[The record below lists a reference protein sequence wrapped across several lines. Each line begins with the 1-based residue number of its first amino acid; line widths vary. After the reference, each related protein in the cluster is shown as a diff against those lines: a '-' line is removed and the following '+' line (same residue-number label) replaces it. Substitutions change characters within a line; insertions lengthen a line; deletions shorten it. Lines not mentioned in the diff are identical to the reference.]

1 MFSFNY
7 YNSFNM
13 NKFDRF
19 QYDIK
24 NNYDNKVVIN
34 LSPSTSFR
42 SRCEFSYEK
51 NHYVMHDI
59 DKKIYMKTFKD
70 ASLDIQKLMPVLLNK
85 INENNEI
92 KHKLFQVNFRSNQ
105 HNEIMVTMIY
115 HKIIDK
121 SLINLVNQ
129 ISEDLK
135 ANMIIRS
142 KNYKYETRGLYL
154 DDTLINKNLKIYQT
168 DNTFTQSNKYLVDK
182 IILKVIDFI
191 ENPDDL
197 LELYCGIGTFTIPL
211 SFMFNKVLATEN
223 NRSSIKCLN
232 KSLEDNNIS
241 NIHNARLSSDEV
253 SELFKGKFFNRMNL
267 KNISDFN
274 FSHILLDP
282 PRSGLTEDVINLA
295 SNFKNIIYVSCNA
308 ETYIRDINLIRSH
321 KITNIELFDQ
331 FPNKNHLEIVSV
343 LKMVE

>member
-1 MFSFNY
+1 
-7 YNSFNM
+7 M

-19 QYDIK
+19 QDDIK
-24 NNYDNKVVIN
+24 NNYDEKVVIN

-42 SRCEFSYEK
+42 SRCEFSYGK
-51 NHYVMHDI
+51 NHYVMHDVNG
-59 DKKIYMKTFKD
+59 KIYIKTFKD
-70 ASLDIQKLMPVLLNK
+70 ASLDIQNLMPVLLK
-85 INENNEI
+85 RINENNEVN
-92 KHKLFQVNFRSNQ
+92 HKLFQVNFRSNQ
-105 HNEIMVTMIY
+105 HNKIMVTMIY

-129 ISEDLK
+129 ISDDLK
-135 ANMIIRS
+135 VNIIIRS

-154 DDTLINKNLKIYQT
+154 DDTLIYKNLKIYQT

-182 IILKVIDFI
+182 MIFKVIDFI

-211 SFMFNKVLATEN
+211 SFIFNKVLATEN
-223 NRSSIKCLN
+223 NRNSIKCLN
-232 KSLEDNNIS
+232 KSLKENNIS

-253 SELFKGKFFNRMNL
+253 SELFKGKFFNRMNS
-267 KNISDFN
+267 KSISDFN

-295 SNFKNIIYVSCNA
+295 SNFKNIIYISCSA

-343 LKMVE
+343 LKMIE

>member
-1 MFSFNY
+1 
-7 YNSFNM
+7 M

-19 QYDIK
+19 QDEIK
-24 NNYDNKVVIN
+24 NNYDEKVVIN

-59 DKKIYMKTFKD
+59 NEKIYIKTFKD
-70 ASLDIQKLMPVLLNK
+70 ASLDIQNLMPVLLK
-85 INENNEI
+85 RINENNEI
-92 KHKLFQVNFRSNQ
+92 NHKLFQVNFRSNQ
-105 HNEIMVTMIY
+105 HNKIMVTMIY

-129 ISEDLK
+129 ISDDLK
-135 ANMIIRS
+135 VNIIIRS
-142 KNYKYETRGLYL
+142 KNYKYETRSLYL
-154 DDTLINKNLKIYQT
+154 DDTLIYKNLKIYQT

-182 IILKVIDFI
+182 MIFKVIDLI

-211 SFMFNKVLATEN
+211 SFIFNKVLATEN
-223 NRSSIKCLN
+223 NRNSIKCLN
-232 KSLEDNNIS
+232 KSLKENNIS

-253 SELFKGKFFNRMNL
+253 SELFKGKIFNRMNS
-267 KNISDFN
+267 KSISDFN

-295 SNFKNIIYVSCNA
+295 SNFKNIIYVSCST

-343 LKMVE
+343 LKMIE

>member
-1 MFSFNY
+1 
-7 YNSFNM
+7 M

-19 QYDIK
+19 QDDIK
-24 NNYDNKVVIN
+24 NNYDEKVVIN

-42 SRCEFSYEK
+42 SRCEFSYGK

-59 DKKIYMKTFKD
+59 NEKIYIKTFKD
-70 ASLDIQKLMPVLLNK
+70 ASLDIQNLMPVLLK
-85 INENNEI
+85 RINENNVVN
-92 KHKLFQVNFRSNQ
+92 HKLFQVNFRSNQ
-105 HNEIMVTMIY
+105 HNKIMVTMIY

-129 ISEDLK
+129 ISDDLK
-135 ANMIIRS
+135 VNIVIRS

-154 DDTLINKNLKIYQT
+154 DDTLIYKNLKIYQT

-182 IILKVIDFI
+182 MIFKVIDCI
-191 ENPDDL
+191 ENPHDL

-211 SFMFNKVLATEN
+211 SFIFNKVLGTEN
-223 NRSSIKCLN
+223 NRNSIKCLN
-232 KSLEDNNIS
+232 KSLEENNIS

-253 SELFKGKFFNRMNL
+253 SELFKGKIFNRMNS
-267 KNISDFN
+267 KSISDFN

-295 SNFKNIIYVSCNA
+295 SNFKNIIYVSCNP

-343 LKMVE
+343 LKMIE

>member
-1 MFSFNY
+1 
-7 YNSFNM
+7 M

-19 QYDIK
+19 QDDIK
-24 NNYDNKVVIN
+24 NNYDEKVVIN

-42 SRCEFSYEK
+42 SRCEFSYGK

-59 DKKIYMKTFKD
+59 NEKIYIKTFKD
-70 ASLDIQKLMPVLLNK
+70 ASLDIQNLMPVLLK
-85 INENNEI
+85 RINENNEVN
-92 KHKLFQVNFRSNQ
+92 HKLFQVNFRSNQ
-105 HNEIMVTMIY
+105 HNKIMVTMIY

-121 SLINLVNQ
+121 SLINIVNQ
-129 ISEDLK
+129 ISDDLK
-135 ANMIIRS
+135 VNIIIRS

-154 DDTLINKNLKIYQT
+154 DDTLIYKNLKIYQT

-182 IILKVIDFI
+182 MIFKVIDFI

-211 SFMFNKVLATEN
+211 SFIFNKVLATEN
-223 NRSSIKCLN
+223 NRNSIKCLK
-232 KSLEDNNIS
+232 KSLKENNIS

-253 SELFKGKFFNRMNL
+253 SELFKGKIFNRMNS
-267 KNISDFN
+267 KSISDFN

-295 SNFKNIIYVSCNA
+295 SNFKNIIYVSCSA

-343 LKMVE
+343 LKMIE

>member
-1 MFSFNY
+1 
-7 YNSFNM
+7 M

-19 QYDIK
+19 QDDIK
-24 NNYDNKVVIN
+24 NNYDEKVVIN

-42 SRCEFSYEK
+42 SRCEFSYGK

-59 DKKIYMKTFKD
+59 NEKIYIKTFKD
-70 ASLDIQKLMPVLLNK
+70 ASLDIQNLMPVLLK
-85 INENNEI
+85 RINENNEVN
-92 KHKLFQVNFRSNQ
+92 HKLFQVNFRSNQ
-105 HNEIMVTMIY
+105 HNKIMVTMIY

-121 SLINLVNQ
+121 SLINIVNQ

-135 ANMIIRS
+135 VNIIIRS

-154 DDTLINKNLKIYQT
+154 DDTLIYKNLKIYQT

-182 IILKVIDFI
+182 MIFKVIDFI

-211 SFMFNKVLATEN
+211 SFIFNKVLATEN
-223 NRSSIKCLN
+223 NRNSIKCLK
-232 KSLEDNNIS
+232 KSLKENNIS

-253 SELFKGKFFNRMNL
+253 SELFKGKFFNRMNS
-267 KNISDFN
+267 KSISDFN

-295 SNFKNIIYVSCNA
+295 SNFKNIIYVSCSA

-343 LKMVE
+343 LKMIE

>member
-1 MFSFNY
+1 
-7 YNSFNM
+7 M

-19 QYDIK
+19 QDDIK
-24 NNYDNKVVIN
+24 NNYDEKVVIN

-42 SRCEFSYEK
+42 SRCEFSYGK
-51 NHYVMHDI
+51 NHYVMHDVNG
-59 DKKIYMKTFKD
+59 KIYIKTFKD
-70 ASLDIQKLMPVLLNK
+70 ASLDIQNLMPVLLK
-85 INENNEI
+85 RINENNEVN
-92 KHKLFQVNFRSNQ
+92 HKLFQVNFRSNQ
-105 HNEIMVTMIY
+105 HNKIMVTMIY

-129 ISEDLK
+129 ISDDLK
-135 ANMIIRS
+135 ENIIIRS

-154 DDTLINKNLKIYQT
+154 DDTLIYKNLKIYQT

-182 IILKVIDFI
+182 MIFKVIDFI

-211 SFMFNKVLATEN
+211 SFIFNKVLATEN
-223 NRSSIKCLN
+223 NRNSIKCLN
-232 KSLEDNNIS
+232 KSLKENNIS

-253 SELFKGKFFNRMNL
+253 SELFKGKIFNRMNS
-267 KNISDFN
+267 KSISDFN

-295 SNFKNIIYVSCNA
+295 SNFKNIIYVSCST

-343 LKMVE
+343 LKMIE

>member
-1 MFSFNY
+1 
-7 YNSFNM
+7 M

-19 QYDIK
+19 QDDIK
-24 NNYDNKVVIN
+24 NNYDEKVLIN

-42 SRCEFSYEK
+42 SRCEFSYGK

-59 DKKIYMKTFKD
+59 NEKIYIKTFKD
-70 ASLDIQKLMPVLLNK
+70 ASLDIQNLMPVLLK
-85 INENNEI
+85 RINENNEVN
-92 KHKLFQVNFRSNQ
+92 HKLFQVNFRSNQ
-105 HNEIMVTMIY
+105 HNKIMVTMIY

-129 ISEDLK
+129 ISDDLK
-135 ANMIIRS
+135 VNIVIRS

-154 DDTLINKNLKIYQT
+154 DDTLIYKNLKIYQT

-182 IILKVIDFI
+182 MIFKVIDFI

-211 SFMFNKVLATEN
+211 SFIFNKVLATEN
-223 NRSSIKCLN
+223 NRNSIKCLK
-232 KSLEDNNIS
+232 KSLKENNIS

-253 SELFKGKFFNRMNL
+253 SELFKGKIFNRMNS
-267 KNISDFN
+267 KSISDFN

-295 SNFKNIIYVSCNA
+295 SNFKNIIYVSCSA

-343 LKMVE
+343 LKMIE

>member
-1 MFSFNY
+1 
-7 YNSFNM
+7 M

-19 QYDIK
+19 QDDIK
-24 NNYDNKVVIN
+24 NNYDEKVVIN

-42 SRCEFSYEK
+42 SRCEFSYGK

-59 DKKIYMKTFKD
+59 NEKIYIKTFKD
-70 ASLDIQKLMPVLLNK
+70 ASLDIQNLMPVLLK
-85 INENNEI
+85 RINENNEI
-92 KHKLFQVNFRSNQ
+92 NHKLFQVNFRSNQ
-105 HNEIMVTMIY
+105 HNKIMVTMIY

-121 SLINLVNQ
+121 SLMNLMNQ
-129 ISEDLK
+129 ISDDLK
-135 ANMIIRS
+135 VNIIIRS

-154 DDTLINKNLKIYQT
+154 DDTLIYKNLKIYQT

-182 IILKVIDFI
+182 MIFKVIDFI

-211 SFMFNKVLATEN
+211 SFIFNKVLATEN
-223 NRSSIKCLN
+223 NRNSIECLN
-232 KSLEDNNIS
+232 KSLKENNIS

-253 SELFKGKFFNRMNL
+253 SELFKGKIFNRMNL
-267 KNISDFN
+267 KSISDFN

-295 SNFKNIIYVSCNA
+295 SNFKNIIYVSCCA

-343 LKMVE
+343 LKMIE

>member
-1 MFSFNY
+1 
-7 YNSFNM
+7 M

-19 QYDIK
+19 QDDIK
-24 NNYDNKVVIN
+24 NNYDEKVVIN

-42 SRCEFSYEK
+42 SRCEFSYGK

-59 DKKIYMKTFKD
+59 NEKIYIKTFKD
-70 ASLDIQKLMPVLLNK
+70 ASLDIQNLMPVLLK
-85 INENNEI
+85 RINENNEVN
-92 KHKLFQVNFRSNQ
+92 HKLFQVNFRSNQ
-105 HNEIMVTMIY
+105 HNKIMVTMIY

-121 SLINLVNQ
+121 SLVNLVNQ
-129 ISEDLK
+129 ISDDLK
-135 ANMIIRS
+135 VNIIIRS

-154 DDTLINKNLKIYQT
+154 DDTLIYKNLKIYQT

-182 IILKVIDFI
+182 MIFKVIDFI

-211 SFMFNKVLATEN
+211 SFIFNKVLATEN
-223 NRSSIKCLN
+223 NRNSIKCLK
-232 KSLEDNNIS
+232 KSLKENNIS

-253 SELFKGKFFNRMNL
+253 SELFKGKFFNRMNS
-267 KNISDFN
+267 KSISDFN

-295 SNFKNIIYVSCNA
+295 SNFKNIIYVSCSA

-343 LKMVE
+343 LKMIE

>member
-1 MFSFNY
+1 
-7 YNSFNM
+7 M

-24 NNYDNKVVIN
+24 NNYDEKVVIN
-34 LSPSTSFR
+34 LSPSTSYR

-59 DKKIYMKTFKD
+59 NEKIYIKTFKD
-70 ASLDIQKLMPVLLNK
+70 ASLDIQNLMPVLLK
-85 INENNEI
+85 RINENNEI
-92 KHKLFQVNFRSNQ
+92 NHKLFQVNFRSNQ

-121 SLINLVNQ
+121 SLISLVNQ
-129 ISEDLK
+129 VSEDLK
-135 ANMIIRS
+135 VNIIIRS
-142 KNYKYETRGLYL
+142 KNYKYETRGSYL
-154 DDTLINKNLKIYQT
+154 DDTLIYKNLKIFQT

-182 IILKVIDFI
+182 MILKVIDFI

-211 SFMFNKVLATEN
+211 SFIFKKVLATEN
-223 NRSSIKCLN
+223 NRNSIKCLN
-232 KSLEDNNIS
+232 KSLEENNIS

-253 SELFKGKFFNRMNL
+253 SELFKGKIFNRMNS

-282 PRSGLTEDVINLA
+282 PRSGLSEDVINLA
-295 SNFKNIIYVSCNA
+295 SNFKKIIYVSCNA

-343 LKMVE
+343 LKMIE

>member
-1 MFSFNY
+1 
-7 YNSFNM
+7 M

-19 QYDIK
+19 QVNIK
-24 NNYDNKVVIN
+24 NNYDDKVVIN

-42 SRCEFSYEK
+42 SRCEFSYGK
-51 NHYVMHDI
+51 NHYVMHDVNG
-59 DKKIYMKTFKD
+59 KIYIKTFKD
-70 ASLDIQKLMPVLLNK
+70 ASLDIQNLMPVLLK
-85 INENNEI
+85 RINGNNEI
-92 KHKLFQVNFRSNQ
+92 NHKLFQVNFRSNQ
-105 HNEIMVTMIY
+105 HNKIMVTMIY

-121 SLINLVNQ
+121 SLINIVNQ
-129 ISEDLK
+129 ISDDLK
-135 ANMIIRS
+135 VNIIIRS

-154 DDTLINKNLKIYQT
+154 DDTLIYKNLKIYQT

-182 IILKVIDFI
+182 MILKVIDFI
-191 ENPDDL
+191 DNPEDL

-211 SFMFNKVLATEN
+211 SFIFNKVLATEN
-223 NRSSIKCLN
+223 NRNSIKCLN
-232 KSLEDNNIS
+232 KSLKENNIS

-253 SELFKGKFFNRMNL
+253 SELFKGKFFNRMNS
-267 KNISDFN
+267 KSISDFN

-295 SNFKNIIYVSCNA
+295 SNFKNIIYVSCSA

-343 LKMVE
+343 LKMIE

>member
-1 MFSFNY
+1 
-7 YNSFNM
+7 M

-19 QYDIK
+19 QDDIK
-24 NNYDNKVVIN
+24 NNYDEKVLIN

-42 SRCEFSYEK
+42 SRCEFSYGK
-51 NHYVMHDI
+51 NHYVMHDVNG
-59 DKKIYMKTFKD
+59 KIYIKTFKD
-70 ASLDIQKLMPVLLNK
+70 ASLDIQNLMPVLLK
-85 INENNEI
+85 RINENNEI
-92 KHKLFQVNFRSNQ
+92 NHKLFQVNFRSNQ
-105 HNEIMVTMIY
+105 HNKIMVTMIY
-115 HKIIDK
+115 HKIIDE

-135 ANMIIRS
+135 VNIIIRS
-142 KNYKYETRGLYL
+142 KNYKYETKGLYL
-154 DDTLINKNLKIYQT
+154 DDSLIYKNLKIYQT

-182 IILKVIDFI
+182 MIFKVIDFI

-211 SFMFNKVLATEN
+211 SFIFNKVLATEN
-223 NRSSIKCLN
+223 NRNSIKCLN
-232 KSLEDNNIS
+232 KSLKENNIS

-253 SELFKGKFFNRMNL
+253 SELFKGKIFNRMNS
-267 KNISDFN
+267 KSISDFN

-295 SNFKNIIYVSCNA
+295 SNFKNIIYVSCST

-343 LKMVE
+343 LKMIE

>member
-1 MFSFNY
+1 
-7 YNSFNM
+7 M

-19 QYDIK
+19 QDDIK
-24 NNYDNKVVIN
+24 NNYDEKVVIN

-42 SRCEFSYEK
+42 SRCEFSYGK

-59 DKKIYMKTFKD
+59 NEKIYIKTFKD
-70 ASLDIQKLMPVLLNK
+70 ASLDIQNLMPVLLK
-85 INENNEI
+85 RINENNEVN
-92 KHKLFQVNFRSNQ
+92 HKLFQVNFRSNQ
-105 HNEIMVTMIY
+105 HNKIMVTMIY

-129 ISEDLK
+129 ISDDLK
-135 ANMIIRS
+135 VNIIIRS

-154 DDTLINKNLKIYQT
+154 DDTLIYKNLKIYQT

-182 IILKVIDFI
+182 MIFKVIDFI

-211 SFMFNKVLATEN
+211 SFIFNKVLATEN
-223 NRSSIKCLN
+223 NRNSIKCLK
-232 KSLEDNNIS
+232 KSLKENNIS

-253 SELFKGKFFNRMNL
+253 SELFKGKIFNRMNS
-267 KNISDFN
+267 KSISDFN

-295 SNFKNIIYVSCNA
+295 SNFKNIIYVSCSA

-343 LKMVE
+343 LKMIE

>member
-1 MFSFNY
+1 
-7 YNSFNM
+7 M

-19 QYDIK
+19 QVNIK
-24 NNYDNKVVIN
+24 NNYDDKVVIN

-42 SRCEFSYEK
+42 SRCEFSYGK
-51 NHYVMHDI
+51 NHYVMHDVNG
-59 DKKIYMKTFKD
+59 KIYIKTFKD
-70 ASLDIQKLMPVLLNK
+70 ASLDIQNLMPVLLK
-85 INENNEI
+85 RINENNEI
-92 KHKLFQVNFRSNQ
+92 NHKLFQVNFRSNQ
-105 HNEIMVTMIY
+105 HNKIMVTMIY

-121 SLINLVNQ
+121 SLKNLVKH
-129 ISEDLK
+129 ISDDLK
-135 ANMIIRS
+135 VNIIIRS

-154 DDTLINKNLKIYQT
+154 DDTLIYKKLKIYQT

-182 IILKVIDFI
+182 MIFKVIDLI

-211 SFMFNKVLATEN
+211 SFIFKKVLATEN
-223 NRSSIKCLN
+223 NRNSIKCLN
-232 KSLEDNNIS
+232 KSLKENNIS

-253 SELFKGKFFNRMNL
+253 SELFKGKIFNRMNS
-267 KNISDFN
+267 KSISDFN

-295 SNFKNIIYVSCNA
+295 SNFKNIIYVSCST

-343 LKMVE
+343 LKMIE

>member
-1 MFSFNY
+1 
-7 YNSFNM
+7 M

-19 QYDIK
+19 QDDIK
-24 NNYDNKVVIN
+24 NNYDEKVVIN

-42 SRCEFSYEK
+42 SRCEFSYGK
-51 NHYVMHDI
+51 NHYVMHDVNG
-59 DKKIYMKTFKD
+59 KIYIKTFKD
-70 ASLDIQKLMPVLLNK
+70 ASLDIQNLMPVLLK
-85 INENNEI
+85 RINENNEVN
-92 KHKLFQVNFRSNQ
+92 HKLFQVNFRSNQ
-105 HNEIMVTMIY
+105 HNKIMVTMIY

-121 SLINLVNQ
+121 SLINIVNQ
-129 ISEDLK
+129 ISDDLK
-135 ANMIIRS
+135 VNIIVRS

-154 DDTLINKNLKIYQT
+154 DDTLIYKNLKIYQT

-182 IILKVIDFI
+182 MIFKVIDFI

-211 SFMFNKVLATEN
+211 SFIFNKVLATEN
-223 NRSSIKCLN
+223 NRNSIKCLN
-232 KSLEDNNIS
+232 KSLKENNIS

-253 SELFKGKFFNRMNL
+253 SELFKGKFFNRMNS
-267 KNISDFN
+267 KSISDFN

-295 SNFKNIIYVSCNA
+295 SNFKNIIYVSCSA

-343 LKMVE
+343 LKMIE

>member
-1 MFSFNY
+1 
-7 YNSFNM
+7 M

-19 QYDIK
+19 QDDIK
-24 NNYDNKVVIN
+24 NNYDEKVVIN
-34 LSPSTSFR
+34 LSPSTTFR
-42 SRCEFSYEK
+42 SRCEFSYGK

-59 DKKIYMKTFKD
+59 NEKIYIKTFKD
-70 ASLDIQKLMPVLLNK
+70 ASLDIQNLMPILLK
-85 INENNEI
+85 RISENNEI
-92 KHKLFQVNFRSNQ
+92 NHKLFQVNFRSNQ
-105 HNEIMVTMIY
+105 HNKIMVTMIY

-129 ISEDLK
+129 ISDDLK
-135 ANMIIRS
+135 VNIIIRS

-154 DDTLINKNLKIYQT
+154 DDTLIYKNLKIYQT

-182 IILKVIDFI
+182 MIFKVIDLI
-191 ENPDDL
+191 QNPDDL

-211 SFMFNKVLATEN
+211 SFIFNKVLATEN
-223 NRSSIKCLN
+223 SRNSIKCLN
-232 KSLEDNNIS
+232 KSLKENNIS

-253 SELFKGKFFNRMNL
+253 SELFKGKIFNRMNS
-267 KNISDFN
+267 KSISDFN

-282 PRSGLTEDVINLA
+282 PRSGLTENVIKLA
-295 SNFKNIIYVSCNA
+295 SNFKNIIYVSCSA

-331 FPNKNHLEIVSV
+331 FPNKNHLEIVSI
-343 LKMVE
+343 LKMIE

>member
-1 MFSFNY
+1 
-7 YNSFNM
+7 M

-19 QYDIK
+19 QDDIK
-24 NNYDNKVVIN
+24 NNYDEKVVIN

-42 SRCEFSYEK
+42 SRCEFSYGK
-51 NHYVMHDI
+51 NHYVMHDVNG
-59 DKKIYMKTFKD
+59 KIYIKTFKD
-70 ASLDIQKLMPVLLNK
+70 ASLDIQNLMPVLLK
-85 INENNEI
+85 RINENNEI
-92 KHKLFQVNFRSNQ
+92 NHKLFQVNFRSNQ
-105 HNEIMVTMIY
+105 HNKIMVTMIY

-121 SLINLVNQ
+121 SLINLVKH
-129 ISEDLK
+129 ISDDLK
-135 ANMIIRS
+135 VNIIIRS

-154 DDTLINKNLKIYQT
+154 DDTLIYKNLKIYQT

-182 IILKVIDFI
+182 MIFKVIDFI

-211 SFMFNKVLATEN
+211 SFIFNKVLATEN
-223 NRSSIKCLN
+223 NRNSIKCLN
-232 KSLEDNNIS
+232 KSLKENNIS

-253 SELFKGKFFNRMNL
+253 SELFKGKIFNRMNS
-267 KNISDFN
+267 KSISDFN

-295 SNFKNIIYVSCNA
+295 SNFKNIIYVSCST

-343 LKMVE
+343 LKMIE

>member
-1 MFSFNY
+1 
-7 YNSFNM
+7 M

-19 QYDIK
+19 QDNIK
-24 NNYDNKVVIN
+24 NNYDEKVVIN

-59 DKKIYMKTFKD
+59 NEKIYIKTFKD
-70 ASLDIQKLMPVLLNK
+70 ASLDIQNLMPVLLK
-85 INENNEI
+85 RINENNEI
-92 KHKLFQVNFRSNQ
+92 NHKLFQVNFRSNQ
-105 HNEIMVTMIY
+105 HNKIMVTMIY

-129 ISEDLK
+129 ISDDLK
-135 ANMIIRS
+135 VNIIIRS

-154 DDTLINKNLKIYQT
+154 DDTLIYKNLKIYQT

-182 IILKVIDFI
+182 MIFKVIDFI

-211 SFMFNKVLATEN
+211 SFIFNKVLATEN
-223 NRSSIKCLN
+223 NRNSIKCLN
-232 KSLEDNNIS
+232 KSLKENNIS

-253 SELFKGKFFNRMNL
+253 SELFKGKIFNRMNS
-267 KNISDFN
+267 KSISDFN

-295 SNFKNIIYVSCNA
+295 SNFKNIIYVSCST

-343 LKMVE
+343 LKMIE

>member
-1 MFSFNY
+1 
-7 YNSFNM
+7 M

-19 QYDIK
+19 QDDIK
-24 NNYDNKVVIN
+24 NNYDEKVVIN

-42 SRCEFSYEK
+42 SRCEFSYGK
-51 NHYVMHDI
+51 NHYVMHDVNG
-59 DKKIYMKTFKD
+59 KIYIKTFKD
-70 ASLDIQKLMPVLLNK
+70 ASLDIQNLMPVLLK
-85 INENNEI
+85 RINENNEI
-92 KHKLFQVNFRSNQ
+92 NHKLFQVNFRSNQ
-105 HNEIMVTMIY
+105 HNKIMVTMIY

-129 ISEDLK
+129 ISDDLK
-135 ANMIIRS
+135 VNIIIRS

-154 DDTLINKNLKIYQT
+154 DDTLFYKNLKIYQT

-182 IILKVIDFI
+182 MIFKVIDFI

-211 SFMFNKVLATEN
+211 SFIFNKVLATEN
-223 NRSSIKCLN
+223 NRNSIKCLN
-232 KSLEDNNIS
+232 KSLKENNIS

-253 SELFKGKFFNRMNL
+253 SELFKGKIFNRMNS
-267 KNISDFN
+267 KSISDFN

-295 SNFKNIIYVSCNA
+295 SNFKNIIYISCSA

-343 LKMVE
+343 LKMIE

>member
-1 MFSFNY
+1 
-7 YNSFNM
+7 M

-19 QYDIK
+19 QDDIK
-24 NNYDNKVVIN
+24 NNYDEKVVIN

-42 SRCEFSYEK
+42 SRCEFSYGK
-51 NHYVMHDI
+51 NHYVMHDVNG
-59 DKKIYMKTFKD
+59 KIYIKTFKD
-70 ASLDIQKLMPVLLNK
+70 ASLDIQNLMPVLLK
-85 INENNEI
+85 RINDNNEI
-92 KHKLFQVNFRSNQ
+92 NHKLFQVNFRSNQ
-105 HNEIMVTMIY
+105 HNKIMVTMIY

-135 ANMIIRS
+135 VNIIIRS

-154 DDTLINKNLKIYQT
+154 DDTLIYKNLKIYQT

-182 IILKVIDFI
+182 MIFKVIDLI

-211 SFMFNKVLATEN
+211 SFIFNKVLATEN
-223 NRSSIKCLN
+223 NRNSIKCLN
-232 KSLEDNNIS
+232 KSLKENNIS

-253 SELFKGKFFNRMNL
+253 SELFKGKIFNRMNS
-267 KNISDFN
+267 KNISNFN

-282 PRSGLTEDVINLA
+282 PRSGLTDDVINLA
-295 SNFKNIIYVSCNA
+295 SNFRNIIYVSCNA
-308 ETYIRDINLIRSH
+308 DTYIRDINLIRSH

-343 LKMVE
+343 LKMIE

>member
-1 MFSFNY
+1 
-7 YNSFNM
+7 M

-19 QYDIK
+19 QDDIK
-24 NNYDNKVVIN
+24 NNYDEKVVIN

-59 DKKIYMKTFKD
+59 NEKIYIKTFKD
-70 ASLDIQKLMPVLLNK
+70 ASLDIQNLMPVLLK
-85 INENNEI
+85 RINENNEI
-92 KHKLFQVNFRSNQ
+92 NHKLFQVNFRSNQ
-105 HNEIMVTMIY
+105 HNKIMVTMIY

-121 SLINLVNQ
+121 SLINIVNQ
-129 ISEDLK
+129 ISDDLK
-135 ANMIIRS
+135 VNIIIRS
-142 KNYKYETRGLYL
+142 KNYRYETRGLYL
-154 DDTLINKNLKIYQT
+154 EDSLIYKNLKIYQT

-182 IILKVIDFI
+182 MIFKVIDFI
-191 ENPDDL
+191 ENPNDL

-211 SFMFNKVLATEN
+211 SFIFNKVLATEN
-223 NRSSIKCLN
+223 NRNSIKCLN
-232 KSLEDNNIS
+232 KSFKENNIS

-253 SELFKGKFFNRMNL
+253 SELFKGKIFNRMNS
-267 KNISDFN
+267 KSISDFN

-295 SNFKNIIYVSCNA
+295 SNFKNIIYVSCSA

-321 KITNIELFDQ
+321 KMTNIEWFDQ

-343 LKMVE
+343 LKMIE

>member
-1 MFSFNY
+1 
-7 YNSFNM
+7 M

-19 QYDIK
+19 QDDIK
-24 NNYDNKVVIN
+24 NNYDEKVLIN

-42 SRCEFSYEK
+42 SRCEFSYGK

-59 DKKIYMKTFKD
+59 NEKIYIKTFKD
-70 ASLDIQKLMPVLLNK
+70 ASLDIQNLMPVLLK
-85 INENNEI
+85 RINENNEVN
-92 KHKLFQVNFRSNQ
+92 HKLFQVNFRSNQ
-105 HNEIMVTMIY
+105 HNKIMVTMIY

-121 SLINLVNQ
+121 SLINIVNQ
-129 ISEDLK
+129 ISDDLK
-135 ANMIIRS
+135 VNIVIRS

-154 DDTLINKNLKIYQT
+154 DDTLIYKNLKIYQT

-182 IILKVIDFI
+182 MIFKVIDFI

-211 SFMFNKVLATEN
+211 SFIFNKVLATEN
-223 NRSSIKCLN
+223 NRNSIKCLN
-232 KSLEDNNIS
+232 KSLTENNIS

-253 SELFKGKFFNRMNL
+253 SELFKGKIFNRMNS
-267 KNISDFN
+267 KSISDFN

-295 SNFKNIIYVSCNA
+295 SNFKNIIYVSCNP

-343 LKMVE
+343 LKMIE

>member
-1 MFSFNY
+1 
-7 YNSFNM
+7 M

-19 QYDIK
+19 QDDIK
-24 NNYDNKVVIN
+24 NNYDDKVVIN

-42 SRCEFSYEK
+42 SRCEFSYGK
-51 NHYVMHDI
+51 NHYVMHDVNG
-59 DKKIYMKTFKD
+59 KIYIKTFKD
-70 ASLDIQKLMPVLLNK
+70 ASLDIQNLMPVLLK
-85 INENNEI
+85 RINENNEI
-92 KHKLFQVNFRSNQ
+92 NHKLFQVNFRSNQ
-105 HNEIMVTMIY
+105 HNKIMVTMIY
-115 HKIIDK
+115 HKIIDE

-135 ANMIIRS
+135 VNIIIRS
-142 KNYKYETRGLYL
+142 KNYKYETKGLYL
-154 DDTLINKNLKIYQT
+154 DDSLIYKNLNIYQT

-182 IILKVIDFI
+182 MIFKVIDFI

-211 SFMFNKVLATEN
+211 SFIFNKVLATEN
-223 NRSSIKCLN
+223 NRNSIRCLN
-232 KSLEDNNIS
+232 KSLEENNIS
-241 NIHNARLSSDEV
+241 NINNARLSSDEV
-253 SELFKGKFFNRMNL
+253 SELFKGKIFNRMNS
-267 KNISDFN
+267 KSISDFN

-282 PRSGLTEDVINLA
+282 PRSGLTEDVIKLA
-295 SNFKNIIYVSCNA
+295 SNFKNIIYVSCSA

-343 LKMVE
+343 LKMIE

>member
-1 MFSFNY
+1 
-7 YNSFNM
+7 M

-19 QYDIK
+19 QDDIK
-24 NNYDNKVVIN
+24 NNYDEKVVIN

-59 DKKIYMKTFKD
+59 NEKIYIKTFKD
-70 ASLDIQKLMPVLLNK
+70 ASLDIQNLMPVLLK
-85 INENNEI
+85 RINENNEI
-92 KHKLFQVNFRSNQ
+92 NHKLFQVNFRSNQ
-105 HNEIMVTMIY
+105 HNKIMVTMIY

-129 ISEDLK
+129 ISDDLK
-135 ANMIIRS
+135 VNIIIRS

-154 DDTLINKNLKIYQT
+154 DDTLIYKNLKIYQT

-182 IILKVIDFI
+182 MIFKVIDFI

-211 SFMFNKVLATEN
+211 SFIFNKVLATEN
-223 NRSSIKCLN
+223 NRNSIKCLN
-232 KSLEDNNIS
+232 KSLEENNIS
-241 NIHNARLSSDEV
+241 NIYNARLSSDEV
-253 SELFKGKFFNRMNL
+253 SELFKGKIFNRMNST
-267 KNISDFN
+267 NISDFN

-295 SNFKNIIYVSCNA
+295 SNFKNIIYVSCSA

-343 LKMVE
+343 LKMIE

>member
-1 MFSFNY
+1 
-7 YNSFNM
+7 M
-13 NKFDRF
+13 NKFDKF
-19 QYDIK
+19 QDDIK
-24 NNYDNKVVIN
+24 NNYENKVVIN

-42 SRCEFSYEK
+42 SRCEFSYQK
-51 NHYVMHDI
+51 NHYVMYDI
-59 DKKIYMKTFKD
+59 NEKIYIKTFKD
-70 ASLDIQKLMPVLLNK
+70 ASLDIQNLMPVLLKK
-85 INENNEI
+85 INENNKI
-92 KHKLFQVNFRSNQ
+92 NHKLFQVNFRSNQ

-135 ANMIIRS
+135 VNMVIRS

-154 DDTLINKNLKIYQT
+154 DDTLIYKNLKIYQT

-182 IILKVIDFI
+182 MILKVIDFI

-211 SFMFNKVLATEN
+211 SFIFNKVLATEN
-223 NRSSIKCLN
+223 NRNSIKCLN
-232 KSLEDNNIS
+232 KSLEENNIS

-253 SELFKGKFFNRMNL
+253 SELFKGKIFNRMNS

-343 LKMVE
+343 LKMIE

>member
-1 MFSFNY
+1 
-7 YNSFNM
+7 M

-19 QYDIK
+19 QDDIK
-24 NNYDNKVVIN
+24 NNYDEKVVIN

-42 SRCEFSYEK
+42 SRCEFSYGK
-51 NHYVMHDI
+51 NHYVMHDVNG
-59 DKKIYMKTFKD
+59 KIYIKTFKD
-70 ASLDIQKLMPVLLNK
+70 ASLDIQNLMPVLLK
-85 INENNEI
+85 RINENNEI
-92 KHKLFQVNFRSNQ
+92 NHKLFQVNFRSNQ
-105 HNEIMVTMIY
+105 HNKIMVTMIY

-129 ISEDLK
+129 ISDDLK
-135 ANMIIRS
+135 VNIIIRS
-142 KNYKYETRGLYL
+142 KNYKYETKGLYL
-154 DDTLINKNLKIYQT
+154 DDSLIYNNLKIYQT

-182 IILKVIDFI
+182 MIFKVIDFI

-211 SFMFNKVLATEN
+211 SFIFNKVLATEN
-223 NRSSIKCLN
+223 NRNSIKCLN
-232 KSLEDNNIS
+232 KSLKENNIP

-253 SELFKGKFFNRMNL
+253 SELFKGKIFNRMNS
-267 KNISDFN
+267 KSISDFN

-295 SNFKNIIYVSCNA
+295 SNFKNIIYVSCSA

-343 LKMVE
+343 LKMIE

>member
-1 MFSFNY
+1 
-7 YNSFNM
+7 M

-19 QYDIK
+19 QDDIK
-24 NNYDNKVVIN
+24 NNYDEKVVIN

-42 SRCEFSYEK
+42 SRCEFSYGK

-59 DKKIYMKTFKD
+59 NEKIYIKTFKD
-70 ASLDIQKLMPVLLNK
+70 ASIDIQNLMPVLLK
-85 INENNEI
+85 RINDNNEI
-92 KHKLFQVNFRSNQ
+92 NHKLFQVNFRSNQ
-105 HNEIMVTMIY
+105 HNKIMVTMIY

-129 ISEDLK
+129 ISDDLK
-135 ANMIIRS
+135 VNIIIRS

-154 DDTLINKNLKIYQT
+154 DDTLIYKNLKIYQT

-182 IILKVIDFI
+182 MIFKVIDFI

-211 SFMFNKVLATEN
+211 SFIFNKVLATEN
-223 NRSSIKCLN
+223 NRNSIKCLK
-232 KSLEDNNIS
+232 KSLKENNIS

-253 SELFKGKFFNRMNL
+253 SELFKGKFFNRMNS
-267 KNISDFN
+267 KSISDFN

-295 SNFKNIIYVSCNA
+295 SNFKNIIYVSCSA

-343 LKMVE
+343 LKMIE

>member
-1 MFSFNY
+1 
-7 YNSFNM
+7 M

-19 QYDIK
+19 QDKIK
-24 NNYDNKVVIN
+24 NNYDDKVVIN

-42 SRCEFSYEK
+42 NRCEFSYEK

-59 DKKIYMKTFKD
+59 NEKIYIKTFKD
-70 ASLDIQKLMPVLLNK
+70 ASLDIQNLMPVLLK
-85 INENNEI
+85 RINENNEVN
-92 KHKLFQVNFRSNQ
+92 HKLFQVNFRSNQ
-105 HNEIMVTMIY
+105 HNKIMVTMIY

-129 ISEDLK
+129 ISDDLK
-135 ANMIIRS
+135 VNIIIRS

-154 DDTLINKNLKIYQT
+154 DDTLIYKNLKIYQT

-182 IILKVIDFI
+182 MIFKVIDFI

-211 SFMFNKVLATEN
+211 SFIFNKVLATEN
-223 NRSSIKCLN
+223 NRNSIKCLK
-232 KSLEDNNIS
+232 KSLKENNIS

-253 SELFKGKFFNRMNL
+253 SELFKGKIFNRMNS
-267 KNISDFN
+267 KSISDFN

-282 PRSGLTEDVINLA
+282 PRSGLAEDVINLA
-295 SNFKNIIYVSCNA
+295 SNFKNIIYISCSA
-308 ETYIRDINLIRSH
+308 KTYIRDINLIRSH

-343 LKMVE
+343 LKMIE

>member
-1 MFSFNY
+1 
-7 YNSFNM
+7 M

-19 QYDIK
+19 QDDIK
-24 NNYDNKVVIN
+24 NNYDEKVVIN

-42 SRCEFSYEK
+42 SRCEFSYGK
-51 NHYVMHDI
+51 NHYVMHD
-59 DKKIYMKTFKD
+59 DNGKIYIKTFKD
-70 ASLDIQKLMPVLLNK
+70 ASLDIQNLMPVLLK
-85 INENNEI
+85 RINENNEI
-92 KHKLFQVNFRSNQ
+92 NHKLFQVNFRSNQ
-105 HNEIMVTMIY
+105 HNKIMVTMIY

-121 SLINLVNQ
+121 SLINLVKH
-129 ISEDLK
+129 ISDDLK
-135 ANMIIRS
+135 VNIIIRS

-154 DDTLINKNLKIYQT
+154 DDTLIYKNLKIYQT

-182 IILKVIDFI
+182 MIFKVIDFI

-211 SFMFNKVLATEN
+211 SFIFNKVLATEN
-223 NRSSIKCLN
+223 NRNSIKCLN
-232 KSLEDNNIS
+232 KSLKENNIS

-253 SELFKGKFFNRMNL
+253 SELFKGKIFNRMNS
-267 KNISDFN
+267 KSISDFN

-295 SNFKNIIYVSCNA
+295 SNFKNIIYVSCST

-343 LKMVE
+343 LKMIE